1 MARSMN
7 AETMPAIHT
16 DRKTVVKTMGLL
28 VGFPAVLSLCLIG
41 AEVVRSYNGL
51 VTSVTTL
58 QQDVAQGLRE
68 LRKQNERLQISTGS
82 NSEVKA
88 EYIKLERQL
97 ADARALNATLEKQL
111 AEARTLSGEPAEPIA
126 ATQPPAQDVEAPS
139 EPQPSAQDSE
149 TPSEP
154 AAQLSFTQRR
164 YELGSE
170 GSEVERIQKQLQ
182 KLGHYSGAAN
192 GAFDAETATAV
203 QSFQTSQELEAD
215 GIAGRTTLQH
225 LFPNAKI
232 AVQSDSQVPAP
243 DATTAVEPTAGI
255 EPAPV
260 RYTLGAKGLEVERIQ
275 KQLQELGHY
284 QGTIDSAYGAETR
297 KAVKSFQRS
306 RGVRADGFIG
316 ERTWLLLFPDN

>member
-1 MARSMN
+1 MST
-7 AETMPAIHT
+7 ETMPAFQT
-16 DRKTVVKTMGLL
+16 DRETVVKTVGLL
-28 VGFPAVLSLCLIG
+28 MGFPIVLSLFLIV
-41 AEVVRSYNGL
+41 AEFTRSYTGL

-58 QQDVAQGLRE
+58 QQDVTQGLQE
-68 LRKQNERLQISTGS
+68 LRKQSERLQASPGN

-88 EYIKLERQL
+88 EYAKLERQL

-111 AEARTLSGEPAEPIA
+111 AEARTLSGEPAEPLA
-126 ATQPPAQDVEAPS
+126 PTQSAT
-139 EPQPSAQDSE
+139 QDSE

-154 AAQLSFTQRR
+154 AAQFSFTQRR
-164 YELGSE
+164 YELGAE
-170 GSEVERIQKQLQ
+170 GPEVERIQKQLQ

-192 GAFDAETATAV
+192 GAFDPETATAV

-215 GIAGRTTLQH
+215 GIAGRTTLQY

-243 DATTAVEPTAGI
+243 DATTAVEPTAGM